1 VRRDCTNG
9 AICAAVEVEARKAEH
24 VVVRDLLLGGAEV
37 VRHDVV
43 GIWLV
48 LD

>member
-37 VRHDVV
+37 GTCTTSDHPR
-43 GIWLV
+43 L
-48 LD
+48 